1 VLILPDRGQADPKEL
16 AIMVQQINEAEGSP
30 QERLGNKV
38 LHFRSDLQKLQVAA
52 DMDHYKERGKERG

>member
-1 VLILPDRGQADPKEL
+1 M
-16 AIMVQQINEAEGSP
+16 MVQQINEAEVSP

-52 DMDHYKERGKERG
+52 DMDHDKERGKERS